1 MESKRKEGRR
11 KGEKETENDRRESKR
26 REGEGKGMKRR
37 EKVGRERK
45 TSKWK

>member
-1 MESKRKEGRR
+1 M
-11 KGEKETENDRRESKR
+11 